1 MILKRLLLYPLLLI
15 FILIYLLL
23 SIVYV
28 PGVPG
33 LALKI
38 GKGFIPE
45 EVQIGSISG
54 SFSGALILNDIQ
66 YKQDDTLVTLNS
78 AVLDWK
84 PSCLLRSHL
93 CIDNIQLD
101 GLSLHLPESQDE
113 IESSSEPFSL
123 PELPEITLPITLQLD
138 AFQVSNIEVFL
149 GEQQFSL
156 EKVALSVAFTDQLI
170 IESFQLK
177 QGGTR
182 IDWQAQIQPSGHY
195 DLSSNLNW
203 FIEIADIENIINQ
216 TLDVPVNSSIVGS
229 LAIDGDLQELNVAL
243 ENQVSTELTGPISIK
258 FLSKVAL
265 YEETLKIENL
275 LIKLTDTLA
284 EISLTGE
291 LSNWFDPEMDF
302 ALTAKEIIYPLID
315 EGEPTIVKVPAAD
328 LTLKG
333 QLSDFQL
340 GLQTSL
346 SGHDIPDVVL
356 SFNGS
361 GNLES
366 FKDFTLTAALLG
378 GEIDIQGSANWAE
391 QIAWDTRVWVRD
403 LNPGQF
409 NPELE
414 GNVQVELITRGKLE
428 ESGPNVF
435 IDLIDLSGIFREQSL
450 RGQGQ
455 IAYST
460 NAIEIDSLLLGLGV
474 TQLDV
479 NGTMQNEQLALNFN
493 LNAPN
498 LATLLPDLAGQLSA
512 SGQVNGPMMTPEIRA
527 DISGEGLAFQENKVA
542 EINGRVRVDI
552 SGASDSDI
560 DLTLTNINVAGDALD
575 SVQLTLN
582 GKPEAHRLKLTT
594 EGELINLYAEVNGR
608 FDQAQSSYSGR
619 LSDLQLDRTEIGRWS
634 QSNTSN
640 FSFQAPSFRLEQTCL
655 IQAQGDAQLCLSAN
669 RNNSNRISADFS
681 LSDLSLRLLDPFL
694 QGVEVESNLNV
705 SGQFSQQGTQHPEA
719 QFVVSTTPGR
729 LMTPDDQPDFD
740 LDPIRLDANLSGD
753 NLRAELSALFSE
765 MDGQIL
771 ANINVQQVSRQQLL
785 TGDVN
790 LSLNDL
796 AMISVFA
803 PAVQAIEGQL
813 EGRFSLAGSLTAPI
827 IRGFFD
833 LQNGA
838 ADLPAQGIRLS
849 PLQLS
854 IRSEG
859 EEGERMTLQG
869 LIGSGNGE
877 IRLNGEFN
885 LASMEG
891 LLTIKG
897 EDFEAMATEI
907 NLLISPDMSIRVDDA
922 IRVGGSITVPYA
934 YITPPRQQAQNAIR
948 ASEDVVFVD
957 DEAQSFTER
966 NLPLIT
972 DLQLI
977 LGDSVVVNAFG
988 FNGRL
993 LGGLRIQDDGMTA
1006 TRASGSIQVESGDY
1020 RLFGQNM
1027 TIQRG
1032 SLIFSGGPIDNPGL
1046 DLRVSRTVDTV
1057 EAGAR
1062 IVGTLLNPEF
1072 SLFSVPAMPDSSIMS
1087 YLVLGRGPGESSASE
1102 QSMMLQAAMALTMQG
1117 GNTITGQLRE
1127 ELSLDEFG
1135 FDTDDTGSSAFFIG
1149 KYLTPRLYIRYGVS
1163 LLESVEVLTLS
1174 YRLSSMWKIETQS
1187 SSVGSGADFFYT
1199 RER

>member
-28 PGVPG
+28 PGVPS
-33 LALKI
+33 LALKVS
-38 GKGFIPE
+38 KGFIPE
-45 EVQIGSISG
+45 DIHIGSISG
-54 SFSGALILNDIQ
+54 SFSGVLILKDIQ
-66 YKQDDTLVTLNS
+66 YKQDDTLITLDS
-78 AVLDWK
+78 ALLEWK

-101 GLSLHLPESQDE
+101 GLSLHLPESQNE
-113 IESSSEPFSL
+113 TEPSTEPFSL
-123 PELPEITLPITLQLD
+123 PDLPDITLPITLQLD
-138 AFQVSNIEVFL
+138 AFQINDIEVFL
-149 GEQQFSL
+149 GEQQFTL
-156 EKVALSVAFTDQLI
+156 EKVALSVAFTDQLSI
-170 IESFQLK
+170 DSFQLQ
-177 QGGTR
+177 QGNTR

-203 FIEIADIENIINQ
+203 FIETADIENILNQ
-216 TLDVPVNSSIVGS
+216 ALDLPVNSPIVGS
-229 LAIDGDLQELNVAL
+229 LAINGDLQELSVAL
-243 ENQVSTELTGPISIK
+243 ENQLSTELTGPVSLK
-258 FLSKVAL
+258 LLSKVAP
-265 YEETLKIENL
+265 YQETLTIENF

-291 LSNWFDPEMDF
+291 LNNWFDPEMDF

-315 EGEPTIVKVPAAD
+315 EGEPTIVQVPEAN

-333 QLSDFQL
+333 QLSDFQM

-346 SGHDIPDVVL
+346 SGHDIPEITVN
-356 SFNGS
+356 FNGS

-366 FKDFTLTAALLG
+366 FNEFTLSAALLG

-391 QIAWDTRVWVRD
+391 QISWDTRVWVRN

-414 GNVQVELITRGKLE
+414 GNVQVELVTRGQLE
-428 ESGPNVF
+428 ESGPNLF
-435 IDLIDLSGIFREQSL
+435 IDLIDLSGVFREQTL

-455 IAYST
+455 VAYST
-460 NAIEIDSLLLGLGV
+460 NAIDIDSLLLGLGV

-498 LATLLPDLAGQLSA
+498 LSTLLPDLAGQLRA

-542 EINGRVRVDI
+542 EITGRIRADI

-560 DLTLTNINVAGDALD
+560 DLTLTNVNVAGDLLD

-582 GKPEAHRLKLTT
+582 GKPDAHRLKLTT
-594 EGELINLYAEVNGR
+594 VGELINLYAEINGR
-608 FDQAQSSYSGR
+608 FDQAQSSYAGR
-619 LSDLQLDRTEIGRWS
+619 LSDLELDRSEIGRWT

-655 IQAQGDAQLCLSAN
+655 VQSQGEAQLCLSAN
-669 RNNSNRISADFS
+669 RNNSNRLSADFS

-765 MDGQIL
+765 MDGQVL
-771 ANINVQQVSRQQLL
+771 ANINVQQLSRQQLL
-785 TGDVN
+785 TGDIN

-838 ADLPAQGIRLS
+838 AELPAQGIRLS

-859 EEGERMTLQG
+859 EEGEKMTLQG

-957 DEAQSFTER
+957 DEAESFSER

-993 LGGLRIQDDGMTA
+993 LGRLRIQDDGMTA

-1135 FDTDDTGSSAFFIG
+1135 FDTDDAGSSAFFIG

-1174 YRLSSMWKIETQS
+1174 YRLSSMWKVETQS